1 LFTEKCGEDSVKN
14 HFNISFLIHADEVL
28 LNLKLKKVKFWF
40 TEFTSSYPVI
50 WRNATY

>member
-1 LFTEKCGEDSVKN
+1 M
-14 HFNISFLIHADEVL
+14 SFLIHADEVL
-28 LNLKLKKVKFWF
+28 LNLKLKKVKFGF